1 MNLRRGDR
9 GPEVMHLQSAL
20 VARGIPLPQYGVDGI
35 YGAETE
41 AAVTQAQ
48 QKLSLPVTEVAG
60 RQLLA
65 RLGIDSKKL
74 QTSPQQNI
82 RGSALWV
89 IGAAA
94 TIAIGI
100 AIKKARQN

>member
-1 MNLRRGDR
+1 MTLRRGDR
-9 GPEVMHLQSAL
+9 GPLVMHLQSAL
-20 VARGIPLPQYGVDGI
+20 IAQRIPLPQYGVDGI

-41 AAVTQAQ
+41 AAVMQAQ
-48 QKLSLPVTEVAG
+48 QKLSLPATGVADE
-60 RQLLA
+60 QLLA

-74 QTSPQQNI
+74 QASPQQNI

-94 TIAIGI
+94 TVAIGI